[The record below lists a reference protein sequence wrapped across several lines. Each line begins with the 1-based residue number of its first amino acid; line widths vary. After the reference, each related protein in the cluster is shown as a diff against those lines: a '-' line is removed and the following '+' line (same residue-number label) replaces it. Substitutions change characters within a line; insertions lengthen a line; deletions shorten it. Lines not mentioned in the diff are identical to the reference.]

1 MTPRPHPTPTQP
13 SAAAIGLP
21 PLGGHLFGTERHA
34 SSREHRQLRRLSMH
48 ALERQLRTRSFSL
61 QQVGERPV
69 ESPD

>member
-1 MTPRPHPTPTQP
+1 MTTRPHPMTTQP

-48 ALERQLRTRSFSL
+48 LLECRLRTRPFGL